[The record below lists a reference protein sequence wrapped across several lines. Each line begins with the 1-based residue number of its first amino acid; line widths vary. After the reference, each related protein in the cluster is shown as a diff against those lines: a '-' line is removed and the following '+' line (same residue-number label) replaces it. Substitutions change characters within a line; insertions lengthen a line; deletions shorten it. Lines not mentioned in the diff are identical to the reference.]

1 MNGKQLKNSILLW
14 AIQGK
19 LVPQDPNDEPASVL
33 LEKIRKEK
41 ARLVKEG
48 KIKKDKKESIIY
60 RGEDNS
66 YYEKF
71 ADGKVVCIDDEI
83 PFEIPLTWAWVRL
96 NFVSIIARGSS
107 PRPIKEYLT
116 DSLDGIN
123 WIKIGDTEKDGMYIN
138 STKEKITVEGL
149 SKSRLVHKGDFL
161 LTNSMSFGR
170 PYITHVDGCIHDG
183 WLVISPIGTSFKQ
196 KFLYY
201 LLSSGY
207 AFSQFAGKVSGAVV
221 KNLNSDKVAGAMF
234 PLPPYN
240 EQQRILDKLDVLVPK
255 INTYG
260 IMSDAIYDMNTSLRS
275 KLRKSI
281 LQEAIQ
287 GKLVLQDSNDE
298 PASVLLQRIKE
309 EKQRLVK
316 EGELKKK
323 DVVDSIIYKG
333 DDNKYY
339 EQVGKSITE
348 ITEEIPFSIPDSWTW
363 SRLSGVAKIIMG
375 QSPDGNDVFETEK
388 EDNAYEFHQGK
399 IYFTEKY
406 ISPSGKWCKNPPR
419 IANIGSLLV
428 CVRAPIG
435 DVNIVQRQIG
445 IGRGL
450 AAIIG
455 YAKIETDFL
464 YYWIL
469 AHKKNLIEKG
479 TGSTFKAI
487 TLDVLKD
494 LIIPIPP
501 LAEQKRISSRIELL
515 YNKLEDN

>member
-1 MNGKQLKNSILLW
+1 M
-14 AIQGK
+14 
-19 LVPQDPNDEPASVL
+19 
-33 LEKIRKEK
+33 
-41 ARLVKEG
+41 
-48 KIKKDKKESIIY
+48 
-60 RGEDNS
+60 
-66 YYEKF
+66 
-71 ADGKVVCIDDEI
+71 VCIDEEI
-83 PFEIPLTWAWVRL
+83 PFEIPLTWVWVRL

-170 PYITHVDGCIHDG
+170 PYITNVDGCIHDG

-287 GKLVLQDSNDE
+287 GKLVSQDPNDE

-316 EGELKKK
+316 DEKLKKK
-323 DVVDSIIYKG
+323 DIVDSIIYKG

-339 EQVGKSITE
+339 EQVGKNLIDITD
-348 ITEEIPFSIPDSWTW
+348 EIPFEIPNNWIWTRIGYLFAHNNGKQLNKSNSVGTLMEYITTSNLYW
-363 SRLSGVAKIIMG
+363 DGFRLENLKRM
-375 QSPDGNDVFETEK
+375 PFEENEIERCQAIK
-388 EDNAYEFHQGK
+388 GD
-399 IYFTEKY
+399 
-406 ISPSGKWCKNPPR
+406 
-419 IANIGSLLV
+419 LLV
-428 CVRAPIG
+428 CEGG
-435 DVNIVQRQIG
+435 DVGRSCIWTNNSSIMLQNHIHKLRAYLPLCTKYFFYIFYMYNLFGLIGGKGIG
-445 IGRGL
+445 IQGFSSKALHNTIVPLPPLKEQER
-450 AAIIG
+450 IVK
-455 YAKIETDFL
+455 KIEAVFNK
-464 YYWIL
+464 I
-469 AHKKNLIEKG
+469 KG
-479 TGSTFKAI
+479 
-487 TLDVLKD
+487 D
-494 LIIPIPP
+494 
-501 LAEQKRISSRIELL
+501 
-515 YNKLEDN
+515 

>member
-1 MNGKQLKNSILLW
+1 M
-14 AIQGK
+14 
-19 LVPQDPNDEPASVL
+19 
-33 LEKIRKEK
+33 
-41 ARLVKEG
+41 
-48 KIKKDKKESIIY
+48 
-60 RGEDNS
+60 
-66 YYEKF
+66 
-71 ADGKVVCIDDEI
+71 VCIDEEI
-83 PFEIPLTWAWVRL
+83 LFEIPLTWVWVRL

-170 PYITHVDGCIHDG
+170 PYITNVDGCIHDG

-287 GKLVLQDSNDE
+287 GKLVSQDPNDE

-316 EGELKKK
+316 DEKLKKK
-323 DVVDSIIYKG
+323 DIVDSIIYKG

-455 YAKIETDFL
+455 YAKIKTDFL

-515 YNKLEDN
+515 YNKIEDN